1 MAFTKIA
8 AAGIGST
15 ETVTLHSL
23 EVLNNATVGGVLTY
37 EDVTNVDSI
46 GIITARAGVLVGSGI
61 TLSKDGD
68 GFFTGIVTATTFK
81 GDGSGLTGVASTDN
95 IRTNTNAT
103 FLQNINVS
111 GSTTTGSAKVGVD
124 TGVYGENLVVT
135 GNARVTGITT
145 FGDSNNPAS
154 MLNIDATSGIPAI
167 SIPDSIIHSADTNTK
182 IRFPSADTI
191 TAETSGNER
200 LRITST
206 GQVFIGDSVS
216 SSFDAVLLRNTDGNA
231 VAQIVNVNTGSS
243 VQSILQLQ
251 VGTDRYVNFNCNYT
265 GAYLQ
270 LQGVNIT
277 KSYHD
282 FDEHNFRAN
291 NGTSKLVLN
300 STGKATFTSA
310 TANQRGVSIV
320 APKTQLNFGPNLDK
334 GGFLLSENNGQFGL
348 SGGAYWTGS
357 DWVATHTGA
366 GIIRMD
372 GDGVMHFLANTGLT
386 DGNTFT
392 PTERLTISSDGILTC
407 FGRTGRE
414 GRNGTTAGN
423 VINFMWTVSATLQA
437 WIDTTNIG
445 NLSYSSDYRIKKN
458 ITTMSDGAIDRIKLL
473 RPVTYQ
479 PDDFTLNGTVVSA
492 ASDTVKEGFIAHE
505 VGEIISS
512 GCEGEKDAENQI
524 QSLQLDAIV
533 SVSTKAL
540 QELIAKVETLEAK
553 VAALEGS

>member
-111 GSTTTGSAKVGVD
+111 GSTTTGS
-124 TGVYGENLVVT
+124 LV
-135 GNARVTGITT
+135 
-145 FGDSNNPAS
+145 S
-154 MLNIDATSGIPAI
+154 SGAI
-167 SIPDSIIHSADTNTK
+167 SGTTGTFSGDVDIADTIVHTGDPNTK

-265 GAYLQ
+265 NAYLQ
-270 LQGVNIT
+270 LQGSNIT
-277 KSYHD
+277 KSYYD
-282 FDEHNFRAN
+282 FDEQNFRAN

-310 TANQRGVSIV
+310 TATQRGVAIV
-320 APKTQLNFGPNLDK
+320 APATQLNFGPNLDK
-334 GGFLLSENNGQFGL
+334 GGFLMSENNGQFGL
-348 SGGAYWTGS
+348 SGGAYWNGS
-357 DWVATHTGA
+357 NWTATHTGA

-372 GDGVMHFLANTGLT
+372 GDGVMHFLGNTGLT

-392 PTERLTISSDGILTC
+392 PTERLTIAINGVITC
-407 FGRTGRE
+407 SGRTGRA
-414 GRNGTTAGN
+414 GVNGTTAGN

-437 WIDTTNIG
+437 WVDTTNIG
-445 NLSYSSDYRIKKN
+445 NLTYSSDYRIKKN

-524 QSLQLDAIV
+524 QTLQLDAIV

>member
-46 GIITARAGVLVGSGI
+46 GIITARAGVLDGSGI

-81 GDGSGLTGVASTDN
+81 GDGSGLTGGASTDN
-95 IRTNTNAT
+95 IRTTTNAT

-300 STGKATFTSA
+300 STGKATFTS
-310 TANQRGVSIV
+310 TTSNQRGVSIV
-320 APKTQLNFGPNLDK
+320 APATQLNFGPNLDK

>member
-1 MAFTKIA
+1 M
-8 AAGIGST
+8 
-15 ETVTLHSL
+15 
-23 EVLNNATVGGVLTY
+23 
-37 EDVTNVDSI
+37 
-46 GIITARAGVLVGSGI
+46 
-61 TLSKDGD
+61 
-68 GFFTGIVTATTFK
+68 
-81 GDGSGLTGVASTDN
+81 
-95 IRTNTNAT
+95 
-103 FLQNINVS
+103 
-111 GSTTTGSAKVGVD
+111 
-124 TGVYGENLVVT
+124 
-135 GNARVTGITT
+135 
-145 FGDSNNPAS
+145 
-154 MLNIDATSGIPAI
+154 
-167 SIPDSIIHSADTNTK
+167 
-182 IRFPSADTI
+182 
-191 TAETSGNER
+191 
-200 LRITST
+200 
-206 GQVFIGDSVS
+206 
-216 SSFDAVLLRNTDGNA
+216 
-231 VAQIVNVNTGSS
+231 
-243 VQSILQLQ
+243 Q

-320 APKTQLNFGPNLDK
+320 APATQLNFGPNLDK
-334 GGFLLSENNGQFGL
+334 GGFLMSENNGQFGL
-348 SGGAYWTGS
+348 SGGAYWNGS
-357 DWVATHTGA
+357 AWVATHTGA

>member
-182 IRFPSADTI
+182 IRFPSVDTI
-191 TAETSGNER
+191 TAETNGNER

-251 VGTDRYVNFNCNYT
+251 VGTDRYVNFAVNN
-265 GAYLQ
+265 ANQYLQ
-270 LQGVNIT
+270 IGGANVT

-282 FDEHNFRAN
+282 FDEQNFRSN

-320 APKTQLNFGPNLDK
+320 APATQLNFGPNLDK
-334 GGFLLSENNGQFGL
+334 GGFLMSENNGQFGL
-348 SGGAYWTGS
+348 SGGTYWSGS
-357 DWVATHTGA
+357 NWVATHSGA
-366 GIIRMD
+366 AIIRMD

-392 PTERLTISSDGILTC
+392 PTERMTLSSDGILTC

-524 QSLQLDAIV
+524 QTLQLDAIV